1 LVPPRIDVPSAPR
14 QQPPSGPAISEHE
27 VRSRWTE
34 YVAEV
39 TRDKISVGAVLGA
52 TTLLGTT
59 NGIVRIGCAD
69 EFQVAS
75 LLRNREI
82 LAGLFERVF
91 HVRVRIAPE
100 IAGAEQNP
108 GTGTAPAPR
117 DEEHPILTLIKKEF
131 GAEPV

>member
-1 LVPPRIDVPSAPR
+1 
-14 QQPPSGPAISEHE
+14 
-27 VRSRWTE
+27 
-34 YVAEV
+34 
-39 TRDKISVGAVLGA
+39 
-52 TTLLGTT
+52 LLGTT

-100 IAGAEQNP
+100 IAGTEQNP
-108 GTGTAPAPR
+108 DAGTAPAPR
-117 DEEHPILTLIKKEF
+117 EEEHPILTLIKKEF

>member
-1 LVPPRIDVPSAPR
+1 VIND
-14 QQPPSGPAISEHE
+14 HE

-34 YVAEV
+34 FVAEV
-39 TRDKISVGAVLGA
+39 TRGKISVGAVLGA
-52 TTLLGTT
+52 TTVLGMV

-75 LLRNREI
+75 IQRNRDI
-82 LAGLFERVF
+82 LSELFERVF
-91 HVRVRIAPE
+91 HVRARIVPE

-108 GTGTAPAPR
+108 GAGTPPAPHE
-117 DEEHPILTLIKKEF
+117 EEHPILTLIKKEF